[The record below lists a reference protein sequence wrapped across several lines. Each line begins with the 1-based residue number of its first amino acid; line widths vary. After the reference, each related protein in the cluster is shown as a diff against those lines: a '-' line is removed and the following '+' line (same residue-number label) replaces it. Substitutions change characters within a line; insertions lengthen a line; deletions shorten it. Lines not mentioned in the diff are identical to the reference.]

1 MNKKKAKLI
10 YKHNSFDIIED
21 GGFVLCAVSRKEIP
35 LKDLNYWNV
44 ELQEPYYSYEEAYQ
58 KREDMNK
65 KLFVKIITNLKKI
78 EERKDF
84 MVEEIGMDMTAYED
98 QFFEVI
104 EDLFK
109 LTFNKEQVALIQLY
123 VYQLMTD
130 SDWDGTITI
139 ENKNKE
145 EKVVDFKAPTDVWN
159 VINSIK

>member
-1 MNKKKAKLI
+1 MCI
-10 YKHNSFDIIED
+10 RD
-21 GGFVLCAVSRKEIP
+21 R
-35 LKDLNYWNV
+35 
-44 ELQEPYYSYEEAYQ
+44 
-58 KREDMNK
+58 
-65 KLFVKIITNLKKI
+65 
-78 EERKDF
+78 DF